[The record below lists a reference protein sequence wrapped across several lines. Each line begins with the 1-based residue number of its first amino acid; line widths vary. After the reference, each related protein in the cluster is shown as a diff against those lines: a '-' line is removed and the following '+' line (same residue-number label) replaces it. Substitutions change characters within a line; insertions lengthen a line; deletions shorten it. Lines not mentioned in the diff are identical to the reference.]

1 MKSKKLMQLGRRKA
15 LQSQLSVLT
24 SGTPATKPNQIEL
37 AFPDWIQ
44 AMNRNEDG
52 SISPG
57 QAKKDVGDLVGVSK
71 AIGKG
76 QANIAIALTQILND
90 CLTGECDTEGIPPIK
105 DWSDILVILRAIAAT
120 NLGIEL
126 WSVAANIDGVL
137 DIVDAESNQ
146 NVQK

>member
-1 MKSKKLMQLGRRKA
+1 MQLGRRKA

-24 SGTPATKPNQIEL
+24 SGSPATKPNQIEL
-37 AFPDWIQ
+37 AFPGWIE

-52 SISPG
+52 SISAE

-76 QANIAIALTQILND
+76 QANVAIALTQILND
-90 CLTGECDTEGIPPIK
+90 CLVGECNTEGIPPIK
-105 DWSDILVILRAIAAT
+105 DWGDILVILRAISAT
-120 NLGIEL
+120 NSGIEL